1 MLCLINECAFP
12 AYIYMS
18 KVNNGKAKKIGE
30 ICSKFPKQ
38 TPKRCIAKLE
48 QSSHIVLV
56 FP

>member
-18 KVNNGKAKKIGE
+18 KVNNGKAKKRGE